1 MGNRLSKTEFMA
13 NAKPFKLDVNGT
25 DLVAEPKIFSRGIS
39 FGWVSRKK
47 TNVEIDGKKVTIQIN
62 VNFIVLSK
70 KGEEVEEVEDPG
82 FDEE

>member
-1 MGNRLSKTEFMA
+1 MA
-13 NAKPFKLDVNGT
+13 QAKPINLVVNG
-25 DLVAEPKIFSRGIS
+25 DGLVAEPKVFSKGIS

-47 TNVEIDGKKVTIQIN
+47 TSVEIDGKKVSIQIN
-62 VNFIVLSK
+62 VNFIVLNK

>member
-1 MGNRLSKTEFMA
+1 LAGYQE
-13 NAKPFKLDVNGT
+13 
-25 DLVAEPKIFSRGIS
+25 
-39 FGWVSRKK
+39 KK

>member
-1 MGNRLSKTEFMA
+1 
-13 NAKPFKLDVNGT
+13 LDVNGNE
-25 DLVAEPKIFSRGIS
+25 LVAEPKVFSKGIS

-47 TNVEIDGKKVTIQIN
+47 TSMEIEGKKATIQIN

-70 KGEEVEEVEDPG
+70 KGEEIEEVEDPG